1 MRTAARGRPALL
13 RTVGIASSAALLGA
27 LAVALPPGAAAAP
40 VPWEHDTTVDL
51 LALDKNFAPA
61 PTVAD
66 WDGDGRDDLV
76 VGLRSSDQLGGVAV
90 ALREDDGDLAPLVP
104 AFDSGTAT
112 STTGWTLY
120 MRPAVGDWDGDGDQ
134 DLLFG
139 TYSSNKGVLLCENVA
154 EAGAPVVRGED
165 CTPLRTAAGALVG
178 ATTGSTVA
186 YVSPELVDWDLDG
199 DLDLLVGTGASA
211 AEKAVRLYRN
221 VGSATTPVLAG
232 PVTVVARSSTAGLAG
247 ESYFEP
253 TVVDIDDDGRRD
265 LLVAGS
271 QVGASREFTLHQCL
285 NTGTD
290 AAPSF
295 AACSP
300 TRLPG
305 LVNNTVAAT
314 DWDED
319 GYLDLLRGFHSGFI
333 TNPVTLLHGRAPDSD
348 GDGMSDSIDNCVAVP
363 NPPDM
368 MLDKAN
374 AVQIDTDRDGL
385 GDVCDP
391 DDDADAV
398 VDTADICPLTTNED
412 QSDVDGDGRGD
423 VCDARDDRPAH
434 PGAGTYEVAQAD
446 RIGWGRKPVIMLRA
460 DAMSVGYRSEIAEAL
475 STEAIDR
482 GLPFSL
488 ALIPWDTARLAGSGT
503 PEFLS
508 SVIADPNFEVVHH
521 GTYHTCVYT
530 PYVEKYG
537 PSAAEFDCGMDVSRA
552 FNLLR
557 VGQQAITDTVDTD
570 RASHQLT
577 GFIPPTDAYDDA
589 AGEAMQAAGYSWVSS
604 AWYAEPA
611 GREDFAYVD
620 DTGLVHIPWS
630 QIACGN
636 GAASW
641 TNCQAPVSQ
650 GIAAHSG
657 VDCDVAELCAPTRD
671 GKDYSDWQR
680 HADNSLADRCENDF
694 DRYGMCEVLFE
705 LTSYDGD
712 FATGSLDARA
722 FAGYQ
727 QTLTELEDL
736 AGRTGAVF
744 MTLGDYAAALQ
755 AEDHVAP
762 AIAVATP
769 EGAEYSYTG
778 TFTVDVEV
786 SDDLSGVHHVEI
798 TLDGEAVAD
807 GANVDLAAL
816 ALGEHVLSVTAE
828 DVAGNRSTS
837 EVTFTVIDDVAP
849 EITVLSPTAGAYL
862 HHETVVVDVAVTD
875 ARSDVAE
882 VAVTLDGEPVDD
894 GATIDLLDLA
904 LGDHTLAV
912 VATDAAGNRSD
923 ASVTFTVEATV
934 GSLRA
939 TVERYVADGSITN
952 PGTITSLRQLLDAA
966 GTAVADGRTGAAANQ
981 LGAFEHLLAAQSGR
995 HVPDEVAGL
1004 LRTDSAAVR
1013 GALGRPRV

>member
-13 RTVGIASSAALLGA
+13 RSVGIASTAALLGA

-40 VPWEHDTTVDL
+40 VPWEHDTTIDL
-51 LALDKNFAPA
+51 IALDKNSAPA

-66 WDGDGRDDLV
+66 WDGDGQDDLV
-76 VGLRSSDQLGGVAV
+76 IGLRSSGQLGGVAV
-90 ALREDDGDLAPLVP
+90 ALREDDGDLAAPVP
-104 AFDSGTAT
+104 VFASGTAT

-120 MRPAVGDWDGDGDQ
+120 MRPAVGDWDGDGDP

-139 TYSSNKGVLLCENVA
+139 TYASSKGVLLCENVA

-165 CTPLRTAAGALVG
+165 CVPLRTTAGALVG
-178 ATTGSTVA
+178 STTGATA
-186 YVSPELVDWDLDG
+186 YVSPELVDFDLDG
-199 DLDLLVGTGASA
+199 DLDLLVGTGANA

-221 VGSATTPVLAG
+221 VGSATAPTLGAPE
-232 PVTVVARSSTAGLAG
+232 TVVAKGSTTGLGA
-247 ESYFEP
+247 EDYYEP
-253 TVVDIDDDGRRD
+253 TVIDIDDDGRRD

-271 QVGASREFTLHQCL
+271 QVGSAREFTLHQCL

-300 TRLPG
+300 IRLPG
-305 LVNNTVAAT
+305 LVSNVVAAT
-314 DWDED
+314 DWDQD

-333 TNPVTLLHGRAPDSD
+333 TNPVTLLHGSAPDSD
-348 GDGMSDSIDNCVAVP
+348 ADGVSDSIDNCVAVP
-363 NPPDM
+363 NTPDL

-374 AVQIDTDRDGL
+374 AVQIDTDGDGL

-391 DDDADAV
+391 DDDGDVV
-398 VDTADICPLTTNED
+398 VDTADNCPLTTNED
-412 QSDVDGDGRGD
+412 QSDVDGDARGD
-423 VCDARDDRPAH
+423 VCDARDDRPGH
-434 PGAGTYEVAQAD
+434 PGAGSYEAAQAD
-446 RIGWGRKPVIMLRA
+446 RMEWGRRPVIMLRA

-475 STEAIDR
+475 ATEAVDR

-503 PEFLS
+503 PEFLN
-508 SVIADPNFEVVHH
+508 SVIDDPNFEVVHH

-530 PYVEKYG
+530 PYVEKNG

-552 FNLLR
+552 FNLLK
-557 VGQQAITDTVDTD
+557 VGQDAMTETVDLD

-620 DTGLVHIPWS
+620 DSGMVHIPWS

-650 GIAAHSG
+650 GLAAHSG

-671 GKDYSDWQR
+671 GKDYSDWQQ
-680 HADNSLADRCENDF
+680 HADSSLADRCENDF

-712 FATGSLDARA
+712 FTKGSLDPHA

-769 EGAEYSYTG
+769 QGAAYSYTG

-786 SDDLSGVHHVEI
+786 SDDLSGVHEVAI
-798 TLDGEAVAD
+798 TLDGETVTD
-807 GANVDLAAL
+807 GESVDLAGL
-816 ALGEHVLSVTAE
+816 DLGDHVLSVTAE

-849 EITVLSPTAGAYL
+849 EITVVSPTAGAYL
-862 HHETVVVDVAVTD
+862 HHHTVVVDVEVTD
-875 ARSDVAE
+875 ARSDVTA
-882 VAVTLDGEPVDD
+882 VAVTLDGAPVDD

-912 VATDAAGNRSD
+912 EATDAAGNRSGT
-923 ASVTFTVEATV
+923 SVTFTLGATID
-934 GSLRA
+934 SLQA

-952 PGTITSLRQLLDAA
+952 PGTVTSLRQLLDAA
-966 GTAVADGRTGAAANQ
+966 GTAIAEGRTGTAVNQ
-981 LGAFEHLLAAQSGR
+981 LVALENLLAAQSGR
-995 HVPDEVAGL
+995 HVPTEVAAL
-1004 LRTDSAAVR
+1004 LSTDSAAVR
-1013 GALGRPRV
+1013 DALG